1 MIIAAAAI
9 VSIPLWLI
17 ALELKSLNDTIWKTK
32 NKQQ

>member
-9 VSIPLWLI
+9 VAVPLWLI
-17 ALELKSLNDTIWKTK
+17 ALELKRLNDTTWNTK